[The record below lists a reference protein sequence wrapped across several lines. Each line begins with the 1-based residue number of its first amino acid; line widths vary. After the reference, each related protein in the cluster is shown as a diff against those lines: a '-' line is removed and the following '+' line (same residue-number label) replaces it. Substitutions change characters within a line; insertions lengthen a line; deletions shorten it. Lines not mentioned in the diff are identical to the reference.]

1 MQFLLTTTNAE
12 DGSEPDAAMYTE
24 LGRYLDELT
33 RAGVLVATGGLDEGA
48 SITTSGGEF
57 TVTDGPFAE
66 TKEAIVSFAVVEV
79 ASREEAIEVTR
90 RFQAIFGAGRT
101 MMYQVFGRAST

>member
-1 MQFLLTTTNAE
+1 MQFLLTTTE

-33 RAGVLVATGGLDEGA
+33 RAGVLVATGGLDQGTC
-48 SITTSGGEF
+48 ITTSGDEF
-57 TVTDGPFAE
+57 TVTDGPFVE
-66 TKEAIVSFAVVEV
+66 TKDAIVSFAVVEV
-79 ASREEAIEVTR
+79 ASREEAIELTR

-101 MMYQVFGRAST
+101 TMYQVYGPAST